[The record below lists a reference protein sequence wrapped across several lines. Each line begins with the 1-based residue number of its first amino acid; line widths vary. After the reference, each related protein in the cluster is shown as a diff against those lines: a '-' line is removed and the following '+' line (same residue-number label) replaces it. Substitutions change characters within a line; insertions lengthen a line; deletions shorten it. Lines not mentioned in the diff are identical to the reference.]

1 MRVPPEAPKMRTAS
15 PFSSMTTVGDMEE
28 RGRFPGLAKLA
39 LEGSTSYKLAMFSYA
54 KAPVLSLSKI
64 PVEGERNTLPKL

>member
-39 LEGSTSYKLAMFSYA
+39 SEVPRPEVGITSYRLTMFS
-54 KAPVLSLSKI
+54 
-64 PVEGERNTLPKL
+64 